1 MSIPPGPAIGLCRR
15 TAPVGTE
22 IAQSVPGVD
31 GLDSIR
37 VRQSGLALWVD
48 IHVEVEGDVS
58 VRTGHEI
65 RQAPVPLVKYDESGA
80 YNRAVGSAVHKGVRE
95 VLFEGFDA
103 RFYFAEPAR

>member
-22 IAQSVPGVD
+22 IAHLVKD
-31 GLDSIR
+31 GLLHSDLRI
-37 VRQSGLALWVD
+37 LDAWVY
-48 IHVEVEGDVS
+48 VEPHPDPRPDRAWLSSRE
-58 VRTGHEI
+58 
-65 RQAPVPLVKYDESGA
+65 APVPLVKCDESGA
-80 YNRAVGSAVHKGVRE
+80 YNRAAGSAVHEGVRE